1 MLSAHERREEVSG
14 DCAQGQ
20 MPRRGYRLFMVTP
33 GIRQLTPQK
42 NSRPLCAVDSLFL
55 KKHLHFR
62 RGLASYDNLHV
73 VVMSSVGCD
82 SKPRPTEM
90 LRVRVLSIAIRF
102 MRRMSRRALRD
113 VHVIKVQHYLT
124 EFVQRP

>member
-1 MLSAHERREEVSG
+1 MHV
-14 DCAQGQ
+14 
-20 MPRRGYRLFMVTP
+20 
-33 GIRQLTPQK
+33 
-42 NSRPLCAVDSLFL
+42 VDSLFL

-90 LRVRVLSIAIRF
+90 LREARVLKYFAIR
-102 MRRMSRRALRD
+102 L
-113 VHVIKVQHYLT
+113 
-124 EFVQRP
+124 